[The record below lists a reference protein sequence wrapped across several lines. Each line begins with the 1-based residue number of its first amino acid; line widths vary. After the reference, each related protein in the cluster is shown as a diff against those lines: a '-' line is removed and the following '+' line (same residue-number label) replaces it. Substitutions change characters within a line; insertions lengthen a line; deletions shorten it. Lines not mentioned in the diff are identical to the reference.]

1 MAKPDFYE
9 TLGVD
14 RGADEK
20 GLKSAYRK
28 LAMKYHPDRNPDDA
42 AAEAKFK
49 EVNEAYDVLKDA
61 DKRAAYDQFGHAAFE
76 GGGPGAGSSGGGFDF
91 GGGFADI
98 FDEMFGDF
106 VGGDSGGRRA
116 GGRGRAGAARGADLR
131 YNMQISLEDA
141 FTGRETNIRVPTA
154 VSCDDCNGSGAA
166 KGSHPSTCGSCQ
178 GRGKVRAQQGFFTI
192 ERTCPTCNGSGQVIE
207 DPCKTCGGGGRVR
220 KEKTLKVTIPTGV
233 EDGTRIRL
241 AGEGEAGAQ
250 GGGAGDLY
258 IFVAVAPHRIFRRD
272 AADLHIRV
280 PIPMATAA
288 LGGSVEVP
296 TIEGNRAKVTIPS
309 GAQSGHQFRLRSKGM
324 SVLRSQARG
333 DMYIDVV
340 VETPVN
346 LSSRQEE
353 LLREFQ
359 GEKPA
364 KGKSTSPESES
375 FFTRV
380 KELWEDLTD

>member
-1 MAKPDFYE
+1 MAKPDYYE
-9 TLGVD
+9 TLGVN

-20 GLKSAYRK
+20 ALKSAYRK
-28 LAMKYHPDRNPDDA
+28 LAMKYHPDRNPDDD

-49 EVNEAYDVLKDA
+49 EVNEAYDVLKD
-61 DKRAAYDQFGHAAFE
+61 DEKRAAYDQFGHAAFE
-76 GGGPGAGSSGGGFDF
+76 GGGPGGAG

-106 VGGDSGGRRA
+106 MGGGRQA
-116 GGRGRAGAARGADLR
+116 GNRGRAGASRGADLR

-141 FTGRETNIRVPTA
+141 FQGRETQIRVPTA
-154 VSCDDCNGSGAA
+154 VTCEDCNGLGAA
-166 KGSHPSTCGSCQ
+166 KGSHPTTCGMCQ
-178 GRGKVRAQQGFFTI
+178 GHGKVRAQQGFFTI
-192 ERTCPTCNGSGQVIE
+192 ERTCPTCNGTGQVIE
-207 DPCKTCGGGGRVR
+207 DPCQTCGGAGRVQ
-220 KEKTLKVTIPTGV
+220 KEKTLKVTIPAGV

-241 AGEGEAGAQ
+241 AGEGEAGAK

-258 IFVAVAPHRIFRRD
+258 IFVAVAPHRMFRRD

-288 LGGSVEVP
+288 LGGSIEVP
-296 TIEGNRAKVTIPS
+296 TIEGKRAKVTIPK
-309 GAQSGHQFRLRSKGM
+309 GAQSGHQFRLRGKGM

-333 DMYIDVV
+333 DIYIDVV

-346 LSSRQEE
+346 LSKRQEE

-364 KGKSTSPESES
+364 KGESTTSPESEG
-375 FFTRV
+375 FFSRV
-380 KELWEDLTD
+380 KEFWEDLTD